1 MKSAYAIAVVLAVV
15 GLVVAGP
22 ALAGKKK
29 KRVSS
34 ASVVIMPYTSGA
46 ATLDHPGRL
55 LASNCFQCH
64 GTNGHGMES
73 LAGKAESEIYEE
85 LYEMGLEPAGDDI
98 MNVYAHG
105 FTPVQIQL
113 IADYFSSQQP

>member
-1 MKSAYAIAVVLAVV
+1 
-15 GLVVAGP
+15 
-22 ALAGKKK
+22 
-29 KRVSS
+29 
-34 ASVVIMPYTSGA
+34 
-46 ATLDHPGRL
+46 
-55 LASNCFQCH
+55 
-64 GTNGHGMES
+64 MES